1 MTGAAPVSVAYVL
14 PRLEMGGTEKH
25 VRDLV
30 ARLDRS
36 RFSPLVVATSEGG
49 VLESDFAR
57 MGVPVHVLGYKG
69 LTRRRGEAIARLRL
83 ALGFLGAMIG
93 ILKEDKVAIV
103 HAYLPAANVIGA
115 LAGLLARTPR
125 IVVSKRGLC
134 HYKKERPIL
143 AVLENAANLAADAV
157 MVNSEAVASA
167 VRRAE
172 RFWGSKIRLI
182 YNGIDGAA
190 YDPGLFPPSSPP
202 TVPGLP
208 LPGDAARVLCVA
220 NLFPYEGHLD
230 LVEAAARVVARCPRA
245 HFLLAGRDSGAMTAV
260 RARIETLGLD
270 GHVHLL
276 GPRGD
281 VPALLAAA
289 DIVVHP
295 SHEEGFPNV
304 LLEAMAAAK
313 AVAATAVGGVP
324 EAVVDGETGIL
335 VPPRDPER
343 MAGAILALLSDP
355 GRARAMG
362 EAGRRRVEESFLLE
376 KTVREVEAM
385 YDKLLS
391 GGRGPC
397 AA

>member
-1 MTGAAPVSVAYVL
+1 MTGAAPVVVAYVL

-69 LTRRRGEAIARLRL
+69 LTRRRGEATARLRL
-83 ALGFLGAMIG
+83 ALGFLRELVG
-93 ILKEDKVAIV
+93 ILKEEKVAIV

-134 HYKKERPIL
+134 HYKRERPIL
-143 AVLENAANLAADAV
+143 AVLEDAANLAAAAV
-157 MVNSEAVASA
+157 MVNSEAVAAA

-172 RFWGSKIRLI
+172 LFCGDKIRLI

-190 YDPGLFPPSSPP
+190 FDPGLLPRSSSAFPELS
-202 TVPGLP
+202 LP
-208 LPGDAARVLCVA
+208 EDAARVLCVA
-220 NLFPYEGHLD
+220 NLFPYKGHLD

-260 RARIETLGLD
+260 RARIATLRLD

-281 VPALLAAA
+281 VPALLEAA

-304 LLEAMAAAK
+304 LLEAMAAARP
-313 AVAATAVGGVP
+313 VAATAVGGVP

-362 EAGRRRVEESFLLE
+362 EAGRRRVKEKFFLE

-385 YDKLLS
+385 YEDLLS